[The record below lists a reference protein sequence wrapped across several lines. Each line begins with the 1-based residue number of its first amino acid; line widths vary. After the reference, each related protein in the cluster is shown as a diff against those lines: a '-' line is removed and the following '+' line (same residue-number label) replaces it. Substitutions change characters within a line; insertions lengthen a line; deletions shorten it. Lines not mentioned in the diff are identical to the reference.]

1 MIGARNIKGG
11 LVLVSL
17 GLLAGLGM
25 SLYAFDPIVQPPPSL
40 DRYDDLP
47 RRLIRL
53 AHISAVM
60 LPLINIVLGGW
71 IDRVTLSR
79 PAKLGA
85 SWLLLLGAVSLPL
98 ALGLQAFWAP
108 ARALHLAGAPVIA
121 FTFGV
126 FMVTFGALRTRL
138 GEERT

>member
-1 MIGARNIKGG
+1 
-11 LVLVSL
+11 
-17 GLLAGLGM
+17 M